1 MRLGVSLNSV
11 INFGKGFPFSP
22 ELHLPLL
29 ESSAVEDLEMGPPT
43 EKEALEWLEW
53 VERFFQGSRLRLWSL
68 HAPAKHELFSSLD
81 ENARC
86 RAMEEVRRTIEIAGR
101 LSAHIVVLHAS
112 DEPIPKHERS
122 KRMARAKEGLREL
135 IPVARRSNV
144 TLALEL
150 LPRTCLGNSVSE
162 LEALLE
168 GLPQEHIGVC
178 LDTNHVKDASSLPE
192 VIHDLGRRLI
202 TLHISDFDG
211 SDERHWLPGRGVI
224 DWPAVWRALEEVGYD
239 GPWLYE
245 SGAVYDDPV
254 ANIHLIEENF
264 RHWRS
269 LAEGK

>member
-53 VERFFQGSRLRLWSL
+53 VGRFFQGSRLRLWSL

-101 LSAHIVVLHAS
+101 LGAHIVVLHAS

-122 KRMARAKEGLREL
+122 KRMAWAKEGLREL

-168 GLPQEHIGVC
+168 GIPQEHIGVC

-192 VIHDLGRRLI
+192 VIHDLGRRLV

-269 LAEGK
+269 LAEEK